1 MKRGALIGGVSI
13 AALLCVWSAP
23 ISAKTIDVESW
34 WGRDRAATADQSR
47 KSKKRGSISESK
59 SGKAAEKAAPAPTG
73 PLQIIVS
80 IDKQRATLFS
90 DGIAVA
96 STPVSTGTPGHPTPM
111 GVFTVIQKDRHHVSN
126 LYDASMPYMQRIT
139 WSGSALH
146 QGPLPGYPASHGC
159 VRLTE
164 SFAQLLWRTTKLG
177 ARVIVTKP
185 DVSPVSFESPRLAW
199 LNPKPEETASAPK
212 PHASEP
218 AIMSTVIKT
227 ADAGNSVPLPMMQQ
241 SDAKPTDTKPLES
254 TVAGNAQSEQ
264 STKLSTTTT
273 GESVQ
278 SEPVKSA
285 ETEAKPAEAAA
296 PQAAEAPKQADADT
310 PKQADAESKPSEELA
325 SQTAEAPKPTELETK
340 PAEQAAEPTA
350 EPQKAAETEAKPN
363 EQPAPQVAETPKAT
377 EPAAPVAEAVTPTAT
392 PEPAPAAKAAEA
404 PKPVELAAP
413 PSIVVEEKPVVPDT
427 PVAEEKP
434 DPVATALAKV
444 VKNKPIS
451 VFVSLKEG
459 KLYVRQGWVALFD
472 VPVTIEHPE
481 QPIGTHVYTAMGLK
495 PDGDLRWTVISIP
508 SGYRHAAEPKRVA
521 EHGRKSRNERTA
533 SVEEKPATPSP
544 AAALER
550 IVVPPDVAD
559 RIASIMTTGSSL
571 IVSDNRLSDETDA
584 STDFI
589 VTTR

>member
-1 MKRGALIGGVSI
+1 MKRPALIGGVSI
-13 AALLCVWSAP
+13 AALVCVWCAPVSAR
-23 ISAKTIDVESW
+23 TGDVESW
-34 WGRDRAATADQSR
+34 WGRDRTPAIDQSPR
-47 KSKKRGSISESK
+47 KSKKHGPSSESK
-59 SGKAAEKAAPAPTG
+59 SGKAAEKTPPAPTG
-73 PLQIIVS
+73 PLHIIVS

-177 ARVIVTKP
+177 ARVIVTHP
-185 DVSPVSFESPRLAW
+185 DVAPISFESPHLAW
-199 LNPKPEETASAPK
+199 LNPNPEATASAPK
-212 PHASEP
+212 PHAYEP
-218 AIMSTVIKT
+218 AVTPIVIKT
-227 ADAGNSVPLPMMQQ
+227 ADAGNSVPLPIMQQ
-241 SDAKPTDTKPLES
+241 SDARPLES
-254 TVAGNAQSEQ
+254 TVAGNAQAEQ
-264 STKLSTTTT
+264 STKLSTTT
-273 GESVQ
+273 GESTS
-278 SEPVKSA
+278 SEP
-285 ETEAKPAEAAA
+285 AKPAEAEVKPAETTS
-296 PQAAEAPKQADADT
+296 PQAAEAPKHADAET
-310 PKQADAESKPSEELA
+310 PRQVEAESKPAEQPAPQVAETPESPEAEA
-325 SQTAEAPKPTELETK
+325 KPADQTA
-340 PAEQAAEPTA
+340 A

-363 EQPAPQVAETPKAT
+363 EQPAPQIAETPKPDEPPAPIAET
-377 EPAAPVAEAVTPTAT
+377 AKPAAA
-392 PEPAPAAKAAEA
+392 PEPAPAPKAAEA

-413 PSIVVEEKPVVPDT
+413 PSIIVEEKPVVQDT
-427 PVAEEKP
+427 TAAQENP
-434 DPVATALAKV
+434 DPVAAALLKV

-451 VFVSLKEG
+451 LFVSLKDR

-472 VPVTIEHPE
+472 VPVTIAHPE
-481 QPIGTHVYTAMGLK
+481 QPIGTHLYTAMGLK
-495 PDGDLRWTVISIP
+495 PDGDFRWTVVSIP
-508 SGYRHAAEPKRVA
+508 SGYRHAAEAKRGV
-521 EHGRKSRNERTA
+521 EQHGRKSRHERTVM
-533 SVEEKPATPSP
+533 VEEKPALPSP

-550 IVVPPDVAD
+550 IAVPQDVAD
-559 RIASIMTTGSSL
+559 RIASLMMPGSSL